1 MDSLFVFLQHIVPQ
15 HLLSRVTGWLA
26 ELRYPIWL
34 KDWVIKRFVDH
45 FDVNMADAVAS
56 EPSAYANFN
65 AFFTRELK
73 PGAREFKLEDDVLT
87 CPCDGLR
94 ELQCVFH
101 PSPARRGQAD
111 RRRTGRL
118 PR

>member
-1 MDSLFVFLQHIVPQ
+1 MDSLFIFLQHIAPQ

-56 EPSAYANFN
+56 EPSAYENFN
-65 AFFTRELK
+65 AFFTRPL
-73 PGAREFKLEDDVLT
+73 
-87 CPCDGLR
+87 
-94 ELQCVFH
+94 
-101 PSPARRGQAD
+101 
-111 RRRTGRL
+111 
-118 PR
+118 